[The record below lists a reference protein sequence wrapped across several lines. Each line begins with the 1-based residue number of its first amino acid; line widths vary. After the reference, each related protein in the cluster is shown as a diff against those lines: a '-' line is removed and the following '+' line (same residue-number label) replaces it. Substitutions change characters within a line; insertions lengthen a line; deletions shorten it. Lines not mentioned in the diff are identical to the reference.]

1 MTPSNKSPEKNGKSQ
16 EKIAG
21 ALGAVFFF
29 APALMNQKTE
39 FTLFYM
45 RQSFLVVL
53 VQILLGILGGILGSI
68 VGILGTIC
76 SLLTMVLGFGLLFL
90 AWKAYSGE
98 KFAIPYLYDYS
109 VKVIKILKL
118 DGFFSVK

>member
-1 MTPSNKSPEKNGKSQ
+1 MTSSTPKKDGNSQ
-16 EKIAG
+16 ERIAG
-21 ALGAVFFF
+21 ALGALFFIIPVF
-29 APALMNQKTE
+29 MNQKTE

-45 RQSFLVVL
+45 RQNFLIVLIDFVIFFLSYFVGALSMLNFVTFLV
-53 VQILLGILGGILGSI
+53 
-68 VGILGTIC
+68 T
-76 SLLTMVLGFGLLFL
+76 LFL
-90 AWKAYSGE
+90 AFKAYSGE